1 MRLCLILPVLVAC
14 TPATAPGLSG
24 PSPSTPT
31 SPSAPWAPTP
41 RSAPSA
47 PTPRAA
53 PSTPAA
59 LAAPAG
65 PAALDL
71 VLEPL
76 RPLLGAWEGSDA
88 NLHATG
94 RFTLEPDLGGK
105 ILVRRNHN
113 DSPQGR
119 HDDLMI
125 VFAAP
130 GGLRASYFDNEG
142 HAIQYAVTATADRI
156 ELVSDETPGQ
166 PRFRLRY
173 DRHGADELAVEF
185 AIAMPGA
192 AEFRHYTG
200 GVVHRAR

>member
-1 MRLCLILPVLVAC
+1 MRRLLLLVLVAC
-14 TPATAPGLSG
+14 NPATAPGLSG
-24 PSPSTPT
+24 PT
-31 SPSAPWAPTP
+31 
-41 RSAPSA
+41 PSA
-47 PTPRAA
+47 PTPMRAA
-53 PSTPAA
+53 PGPSGPTPSAPTPMR
-59 LAAPAG
+59 AAPAA

-76 RPLLGAWEGSDA
+76 RPLLGAWEGSDP

-105 ILVRRNHN
+105 ILVRRNRN
-113 DSPQGR
+113 DSPQGH

-130 GGLRASYFDNEG
+130 GGLRASYFDSEG
-142 HAIQYAVTATADRI
+142 HTIQYAITVTADRV
-156 ELVSDETPGQ
+156 ELVSDEAPGQ

-173 DRHGADELAVEF
+173 DQHGADELAVEF

-192 AEFRHYTG
+192 AEFKHYTG

>member
-1 MRLCLILPVLVAC
+1 MRRLLLLALVAC
-14 TPATAPGLSG
+14 NPTAAPGMSG
-24 PSPSTPT
+24 PTPS
-31 SPSAPWAPTP
+31 SPTP
-41 RSAPSA
+41 M
-47 PTPRAA
+47 RAA
-53 PSTPAA
+53 PGMSGPTPSSPTPMR
-59 LAAPAG
+59 AAPAG
-65 PAALDL
+65 PAAPATPATPAALDL

-76 RPLLGAWEGSDA
+76 RPLLGAWDGSDP

-105 ILVRRNHN
+105 ILVRRNRN
-113 DSPQGR
+113 DSPQGH
-119 HDDLMI
+119 HDDLLI

-142 HAIQYAVTATADRI
+142 HVIQYAVTVTADRV
-156 ELVSDETPGQ
+156 ELVSDEAPGQ

-173 DRHGADELAVEF
+173 VQHGADELAVDF

-192 AEFRHYTG
+192 AEFKHYTG